1 VRWRSC
7 SRAPVV
13 SVRESI
19 LVSSPPAF
27 PLREVRHAGVNWFA
41 AYTCARHEKSVARQ
55 LEERKIDYFL
65 PLYKSWRRWADRRK
79 EVELALFPSYVFV
92 HIDSKERLR
101 VLQLPG
107 VVNLVSFNGSPA
119 TLPDS
124 EIEGLRNGLDQG
136 VYAQPH
142 PYLRAGRRV
151 KVVRG
156 PLSGTSGIL
165 VRKRDKLRFVIS
177 IDVLMRSVAVEL
189 NADDIVAAA

>member
-1 VRWRSC
+1 M
-7 SRAPVV
+7 

-27 PLREVRHAGVNWFA
+27 PLPEVRPAGTNWFA

-55 LEERKIDYFL
+55 LEERKIDCFL

-79 EVELALFPSYVFV
+79 EIELALFPSYVFV
-92 HIDSKERLR
+92 HIDPKDRLR

-107 VVNLVSFNGSPA
+107 VVRLVCFNGSPA
-119 TLPDS
+119 ALPKF
-124 EIEGLRNGLDQG
+124 EIEGLRSGLEHG

-151 KVVRG
+151 RVVRG